1 MILRQN
7 RLLTGGSSPA
17 AVETD
22 VITDVAQATI
32 LNMDVELENK
42 WDSTAI
48 YEKKS

>member
-1 MILRQN
+1 M
-7 RLLTGGSSPA
+7 LTGGNPPV

-32 LNMDVELENK
+32 PNIDVELENK